1 MWLLGN
7 SSTMKR
13 EITTTKAILAINVSQ
28 KEVMH
33 GTLPVSLEV
42 TAYDSERKTIGNGQH
57 TAQLKTGNPNP
68 TDC

>member
-1 MWLLGN
+1 
-7 SSTMKR
+7 MKR
-13 EITTTKAILAINVSQ
+13 KTTIMKSHFGYKRIT
-28 KEVMH
+28 EGVMH

-57 TAQLKTGNPNP
+57 TAQLKTNNPNP